1 VEKFSQGTLIC
12 CACLLITAEIRE
24 IQLAADISH
33 ENEKWVMGKRYN
45 IL

>member
-1 VEKFSQGTLIC
+1 MGFNSAFKGLIC

-33 ENEKWVMGKRYN
+33 ENEKYVMGKW
-45 IL
+45 

>member
-1 VEKFSQGTLIC
+1 MEKFSQGALIC

-24 IQLAADISH
+24 IQLAAEVSH
-33 ENEKWVMGKRYN
+33 ENEKCVTGKRYN